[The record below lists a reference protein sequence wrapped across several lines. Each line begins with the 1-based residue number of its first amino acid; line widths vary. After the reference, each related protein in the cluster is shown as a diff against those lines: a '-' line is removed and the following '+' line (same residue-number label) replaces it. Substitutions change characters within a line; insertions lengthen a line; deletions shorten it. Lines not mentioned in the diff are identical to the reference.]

1 MNVRKQDILRRRD
14 IKNEK
19 IQERNNLILAKE
31 ERENRKEAALEQAK
45 EKARSEQENPENPEE
60 FVFDEEAF
68 WVKFNE
74 ADPEIV
80 IPDEIVMDQDDDF
93 EIML

>member
-1 MNVRKQDILRRRD
+1 MRKQDILRRRD
-14 IKNEK
+14 IINEK

-31 ERENRKEAALEQAK
+31 EREKRKEAALEQAK
-45 EKARSEQENPENPEE
+45 EKAKSEQENPDNPEE

-68 WVKFNE
+68 WIKFNE
-74 ADPEIV
+74 TDPEII
-80 IPDEIVMDQDDDF
+80 IPEEIEMDKDDDF

>member
-1 MNVRKQDILRRRD
+1 MRKQDILRRRD

-19 IQERNNLILAKE
+19 IQERNNLISAKE
-31 ERENRKEAALEQAK
+31 EREKRMEAALEQAK

-74 ADPEIV
+74 GDPEIL

>member
-1 MNVRKQDILRRRD
+1 MRKQDIIRRRD

-31 ERENRKEAALEQAK
+31 ERDKRKEAALEQAK
-45 EKARSEQENPENPEE
+45 EKAKSEQENPENPEE
-60 FVFDEEAF
+60 FVFDEETF

-74 ADPEIV
+74 TDPEVI

-93 EIML
+93 EVML

>member
-31 ERENRKEAALEQAK
+31 EREKRKEAGLEQAK
-45 EKARSEQENPENPEE
+45 EQAKKEQENPENPEE

-68 WVKFNE
+68 WVRFNE
-74 ADPEIV
+74 TDPDIM
-80 IPDEIVMDQDDDF
+80 IPDEIIMDKDDDF

>member
-1 MNVRKQDILRRRD
+1 LNVRKQDIIRRRD
-14 IKNEK
+14 IKNER

-31 ERENRKEAALEQAK
+31 EREKRKEAALEQAK
-45 EKARSEQENPENPEE
+45 EQANKEQENVENPDD
-60 FVFDEEAF
+60 FLFDEEGF

-74 ADPEIV
+74 NDPEIN
-80 IPDEIVMDQDDDF
+80 IPDEIVLDIDDDF

>member
-1 MNVRKQDILRRRD
+1 MNVRKQDIIRRRD
-14 IKNEK
+14 IKNER

-31 ERENRKEAALEQAK
+31 EREKRKEAALEQAK
-45 EKARSEQENPENPEE
+45 EQANKEQENVENPDD
-60 FVFDEEAF
+60 FLFDEEGF

-74 ADPEIV
+74 NDPEIN
-80 IPDEIVMDQDDDF
+80 IPDEIVLDIDDDF